1 MEWDVIGHEWA
12 AKLLSQHI
20 ARQEARHAYLFTG
33 PPGVGRRT
41 LALRFAQALNC
52 PQPPAPGQP
61 CRTCRT
67 CRQIEQGQHPDLSI
81 IQSEAEGAVLKVEQ
95 VREVQR
101 SLSLMP
107 YQATYRVALLRRF
120 QEANASAQNGLL
132 KTLEEAPAKV
142 ILLLT
147 ADTAESLLPTI
158 ASRCEVLRLRPLP
171 VERLAQALNERW
183 GQAPEEARR
192 LAHLSG
198 GRVGYALR
206 LVNDPALLERR
217 GAWLDELRELLAA
230 PMRQRFAFADRVTRS
245 REKAALLPEMYQIW
259 LTYWRDVL
267 LTTAGATSA
276 HEGHGTSGAMTVP
289 LINLDRTDEIRHVAG
304 QVSLAEARTRTAD
317 LERGLARLSA
327 NVNARLLTEVLLL
340 DWPRVR

>member
-1 MEWDVIGHEWA
+1 MDWDVLGHEWA
-12 AKLLSQHI
+12 AKLLAQHI
-20 ARQEARHAYLFTG
+20 AQHEARHAYLFTG

-61 CRTCRT
+61 CRACRT
-67 CRQIEQGQHPDLSI
+67 CKQIEQGQHPDLTI
-81 IQSEAEGAVLKVEQ
+81 IQSEVEGATLKVEQ

-101 SLSLMP
+101 SLSLSP

-132 KTLEEAPAKV
+132 KTLEEAPARV

-158 ASRCEVLRLRPLP
+158 ASRCEVLRLRPLA
-171 VERLAQALNERW
+171 VERLAEALHQRW
-183 GQAPEEARR
+183 GQAPDDARR
-192 LAHLSG
+192 LAHWSG

-206 LVNDPALLERR
+206 LVNEPALVERR
-217 GAWLDELRELLAA
+217 SAWLDELSQLLTA
-230 PMRQRFAFADRVTRS
+230 PVRQRFAFADRVTRS
-245 REKAALLPEMYQIW
+245 KEKSTQLPEMFQTW
-259 LTYWRDVL
+259 LTYWRDVM
-267 LTTAGATSA
+267 LTSAGAA
-276 HEGHGTSGAMTVP
+276 VP
-289 LINLDRTDEIRHVAG
+289 LTNLDRAAEIGRLAG
-304 QVSLAEARTRTAD
+304 QVSLAEARARTAD

-340 DWPRVR
+340 DWPRLRG